1 MLATYGLQK
10 RLNIFRKDK
19 FSENVSFLYN
29 GTNTVGQ
36 SFGTNIVGGTN
47 ISTTNGGSTV
57 NAQVKFNATVLDC
70 TNNKTWAA
78 QGSLF
83 DVGANNFSCEFFV
96 YNISRLYNYNDGF
109 LIADGFWG
117 SNTIG
122 YEIAVGHAA
131 YGSNN
136 YQVYSPINGP
146 INTGVAITYGN
157 WEFWQIIRNGASIN
171 FYKNGVLIYADNV
184 GINFNWSGKTINTIQ
199 VNNTAGNNNFNGYCN
214 GIRFT
219 KNLNRPVANET
230 GPFLYP

>member
-1 MLATYGLQK
+1 MLATYGLQRK
-10 RLNIFRKDK
+10 MPLFRKDPY
-19 FSENVSFLYN
+19 SGSVSFLYN
-29 GTNTVGQ
+29 GTDAIGN
-36 SFGTNIVGGTN
+36 SFGTNIISSPN
-47 ISTTNGGSTV
+47 ISAINGGLTISSS
-57 NAQVKFNATVLDC
+57 NFGQSMLDC

-83 DVGANNFSCEFFV
+83 NVGGNNFSCEFFV
-96 YNISRLYNYNDGF
+96 YNISRLYEYNDGF
-109 LIADGFWG
+109 QISDGFWG
-117 SNTIG
+117 ANTIG

-131 YGSNN
+131 YGANN
-136 YQVYSPINGP
+136 YQVYSPINGV

-171 FYKNGVLIYADNV
+171 FYKNGILIYADNV

-199 VNNTAGNNNFNGYCN
+199 INNTVGNNNFNGYCN

-219 KNLNRPVANET
+219 KNVNRPVANEI